1 MSKRK
6 IALICIVSL
15 LATLVTGCGL
25 GKKETIVSPEPTE
38 TVTQQ
43 PAPENTPVADE
54 HPAEKDYSIVLEGTE
69 ETVPMQLCE
78 LSFADEGGP
87 EIGIYVDYA
96 IYEPSSSD
104 YSWLIVPFDAD
115 VVTSYIEIDYFTDI
129 SVDDLA
135 AQIFDNYDAVIT
147 AEDMGEC
154 ELENCYARFVKGQAE
169 DGSSWYAY
177 IIETEAGLITEV
189 VRVDPEAVE
198 GHGPRLLA
206 SADTLFVK

>member
-1 MSKRK
+1 MTKRK
-6 IALICIVSL
+6 IALICSIAL
-15 LATLVTGCGL
+15 LATLFTGCGL
-25 GKKETIVSPEPTE
+25 GGKETVVTPEPTL
-38 TVTQQ
+38 TDAQTAV
-43 PAPENTPVADE
+43 PENAPAADE
-54 HPAEKDYSIVLEGTE
+54 YPAEKDYSIVLEGSE

-87 EIGIYVDYA
+87 EIGLYVDYA
-96 IYEPSSSD
+96 MYEPSSSD

-189 VRVDPEAVE
+189 VRVDSEAVE

-206 SADTLFVK
+206 SADTIFVK